1 MCKGGGQEWG
11 REAQNGGNRV
21 GGAMSIGLTNAKGT
35 EGYAM
40 AQEIADKLE
49 QGKTPTA

>member
-1 MCKGGGQEWG
+1 
-11 REAQNGGNRV
+11 
-21 GGAMSIGLTNAKGT
+21 MSIGLTNAKGT